1 MSKRRGPVETVV
13 FHNGASAA
21 VRLLGTCKLPRGQRV
36 RQWREGNRII
46 LEPLVEHWPE
56 MSRNVA
62 GIWPAEIPRPGDR

>member
-1 MSKRRGPVETVV
+1 M
-13 FHNGASAA
+13 
-21 VRLLGTCKLPRGQRV
+21 RLLGTCKLPRGQRV